1 MAQTVLREELF
12 IREGEFGL
20 IDLFAAR
27 QEAVL
32 IKYQICSLNQSNPLT
47 LKLLTYVV

>member
-20 IDLFAAR
+20 INLFAA
-27 QEAVL
+27 VPF
-32 IKYQICSLNQSNPLT
+32 KYQMCSLNQSNPLT